1 MAVDGNVAAI
11 VGSSLT
17 FAGIVATAYFADRR
31 AKRNADLERARLDA
45 QGREAQ
51 QQAAKADSSTAFA
64 QNIEL
69 NEYVDKRIA
78 DKTAELRR
86 DVADLKRALG
96 WMHRWVQRIRRAITE
111 YMRDVE
117 LTWPAGASHPP
128 PSAHILELLDEENLD
143 DTLTNDIVR
152 RMSADSHTDPAAAAA
167 DD

>member
-1 MAVDGNVAAI
+1 MEVDGNVAAI
-11 VGSSLT
+11 IGSVFT

-45 QGREAQ
+45 EGRTTAQ
-51 QQAAKADSSTAFA
+51 QNAAATNTTAFA
-64 QNIEL
+64 QNLEL

-78 DKTAELRR
+78 DRTAELRR

-117 LTWPAGASHPP
+117 VTWPTGSTHAP
-128 PSAHILELLDEENLD
+128 PSSDHILELLDEENLD

-152 RMSADSHTDPAAAAA
+152 RMAADSRTDPPSPAG
-167 DD
+167 